1 MALSIKSLPHKSE
14 DLSFGSQKPS
24 RKVDMKDVV
33 VMQALMIWE
42 TEAGTGNRCEQ
53 GGPLCLKQRE
63 SET

>member
-42 TEAGTGNRCEQ
+42 TEAGRSLEAH
-53 GGPLCLKQRE
+53 LKPKME
-63 SET
+63 GLTPKGVF